1 MGDLSR
7 IAAEILLSL
16 QPVLAGA
23 QVQPPPM
30 VAVEPRVLQMQAC
43 GRPCRVL
50 AWYAPHGT
58 IYIDNRLDIE
68 TRMEHR
74 SIVVHELVHHV
85 QRARFGSAA
94 KDCDDWL
101 MREREAYLAQARWL
115 RSKGLGSGNVGLQV
129 RMLRCAPQ
137 HAAGDAPSPLGTGP
151 AEILATHSN

>member
-16 QPVLAGA
+16 QPFMAGA

-30 VAVEPRVLQMQAC
+30 VAVEPRVLQMRVC

-50 AWYAPHGT
+50 AWYSPDGT
-58 IYIDNRLDIE
+58 IHIDNRLDIE
-68 TRMEHR
+68 TRMTHR

-85 QRARFGSAA
+85 QRARLGSAA

-101 MREREAYLAQARWL
+101 AREREAYLAQARWL
-115 RSKGLGSGNVGLQV
+115 RSMGLGAGNIGLQL
-129 RMLRCAPQ
+129 RLLRCGARQADSAP
-137 HAAGDAPSPLGTGP
+137 AAGPGHDA
-151 AEILATHSN
+151 ILATHSD

>member
-30 VAVEPRVLQMQAC
+30 VAVEPRVLQMRVC
-43 GRPCRVL
+43 GRPCQVL
-50 AWYAPHGT
+50 AWYSPHGT

-68 TRMEHR
+68 TRMADR

-85 QRARFGSAA
+85 QRTRLGSTA

-115 RSKGLGSGNVGLQV
+115 RSKGLGSGNIGLQV
-129 RMLRCAPQ
+129 RMLRCAAQQADKAEP
-137 HAAGDAPSPLGTGP
+137 APAGRADDA
-151 AEILATHSN
+151 ILATHSD